1 MMEDAFNRILSFQI
15 ASALECVDDPS
26 PYGALRLLE
35 AAQQMIEFGELY
47 GISKDTRLHEIAERI
62 AEEKGTA
69 LTDRSRFHLMVEEL
83 SMIMV
88 DIV

>member
-1 MMEDAFNRILSFQI
+1 MEDAFNRILSFQI
-15 ASALECVDDPS
+15 ASALECVDDLS

-47 GISKDTRLHEIAERI
+47 GIPGDSYIAERI

>member
-1 MMEDAFNRILSFQI
+1 
-15 ASALECVDDPS
+15 
-26 PYGALRLLE
+26 
-35 AAQQMIEFGELY
+35 MIEFGELY